1 MQQPLE
7 EQHDRVRE
15 SEQDQVQVLLTRLT
29 MNLLRG
35 SAEGAFIIQ
44 QLVQLVA
51 QVYQAQVSMQFL
63 PDSVTLQVQ
72 TPQTTTTHILTA
84 RPDVIRLDLLSH
96 LRELVVEIMGRNV
109 SVEQANARLNVLEN
123 AAPLYT
129 PLLKALGI
137 VLFAVGFGTSVQ
149 LTWQEMLL
157 SLFLG
162 CIIGPL
168 VVFSQRRSH
177 MMLALPC
184 LAAFVDAICVLLIY
198 RLGILRGGPIQLMIP
213 VLFYFIPG
221 DYLSVALA
229 ELAWGYIS
237 AGSIRLIYSTF
248 LLLTLFMGVYLGV
261 IITHTPTSTLFD
273 ANVRPDFG
281 WEFTALGWFVFAL
294 GLVLIF
300 SIRWRDF
307 GWVVLFIYLAY
318 FTQLIATLAF
328 GELGGVFLGGTVIA
342 FLGSLLARNPTHPPL
357 LVLILGAFFVL
368 TVGSLG
374 LRGLTTWIGGN
385 VLQGF
390 HDVFSMLSL
399 GLALALGLL
408 IGHLI
413 ASLVPAKKGSFPGET
428 KA

>member
-7 EQHDRVRE
+7 EQHDRGRE

-29 MNLLRG
+29 MILLRG

-44 QLVQLVA
+44 QMVQLVA
-51 QVYQAQVSMQFL
+51 QAYQAQVSMQFL

-84 RPDVIRLDLLSH
+84 RSDVIRLDLLSL

-162 CIIGPL
+162 CLIGPL

-184 LAAFVDAICVLLIY
+184 LAAFVDAVCVLLIY

-221 DYLSVALA
+221 DNLSAA
-229 ELAWGYIS
+229 MTELAWGYIS
-237 AGSIRLIYSTF
+237 AGAIRLIYSTF
-248 LLLTLFMGVYLGV
+248 LLLTLFVGVYLGV

-328 GELGGVFLGGTVIA
+328 GELGGVFLAGTVIA

-390 HDVFSMLSL
+390 YDVFSMLSL

-413 ASLVPAKKGSFPGET
+413 ASLVPTKKGSFPGEM

>member
-7 EQHDRVRE
+7 QQHDRVRE
-15 SEQDQVQVLLTRLT
+15 SEQDRVQVLLIRLT
-29 MNLLRG
+29 MILLRG
-35 SAEGAFIIQ
+35 SAEGVFIIQ
-44 QLVQLVA
+44 QMVQLVA
-51 QVYQAQVSMQFL
+51 QAYHTHVGMQFL

-72 TPQTTTTHILTA
+72 TPQTTTTHILMA

-96 LRELVVEIMGRNV
+96 LRELVVEIMGGNI
-109 SVEQANARLNVLEN
+109 SVKQANARLNALDN

-129 PLLKALGI
+129 PQLKALGI

-168 VVFSQRRSH
+168 VVFSQRWSRI
-177 MMLALPC
+177 MLALPC

-221 DYLSVALA
+221 DYLSVAIA
-229 ELAWGYIS
+229 ELAGGYIS

-248 LLLTLFMGVYLGV
+248 LLLTLFVGVYLGV

-281 WEFTALGWFVFAL
+281 WAFTALGWFVFAL

-328 GELGGVFLGGTVIA
+328 GELGGVFLGGTVNA

-399 GLALALGLL
+399 GLL

-413 ASLVPAKKGSFPGET
+413 ASLVPAKKGSFPAEM